1 MLESLL
7 NINVET
13 EYRHNFTLDK

>member
-13 EYRHNFTLDK
+13 EYRHNFTLNK